1 MNVLI
6 LGSGGREHALA
17 WAIARSPKL
26 EKLYVMPGN
35 AGTAALG
42 TNLAGDLADIDG
54 VVAAAKDHHID
65 LTVVGPEAPLCAG
78 VVDRFAQEGLRIFG
92 PSAAAA
98 RIEGSKAYAKELM
111 RRALV
116 PTAKARVF
124 DDFRAAKTYVATR
137 DCALVVKASGLAAGK
152 GVIICDEPAE
162 ALLALERIM
171 IEGQFGDAGRTV
183 VVEERLTG
191 PEMSVLALVDDRTIY
206 VLETAQD
213 YKKIGE
219 QDTGLNTGGMGACSP
234 APTAS
239 DAVLERIQA
248 EVFVPIVDALRADGV
263 TYRGV
268 LYAGMILTA
277 AGPKVLEFN
286 CRFGDPEA
294 QVILP
299 RIRSDVLHLLDACAG
314 GRLKE
319 ARIDWDPRPA
329 VCVVMASAGYPGEY
343 AKGKVITGLNEA
355 ARLDDVIVYHAGS
368 ASLADQTVTN
378 GGRVLGVTALGDDIA
393 AARTRAYQAVERIR
407 FEGAYF
413 RRDIA
418 S

>member
-1 MNVLI
+1 MQER
-6 LGSGGREHALA
+6 LG
-17 WAIARSPKL
+17 
-26 EKLYVMPGN
+26 
-35 AGTAALG
+35 
-42 TNLAGDLADIDG
+42 
-54 VVAAAKDHHID
+54 
-65 LTVVGPEAPLCAG
+65 
-78 VVDRFAQEGLRIFG
+78 IFG

-116 PTAKARVF
+116 PTAKALVF
-124 DDFRAAKTYVATR
+124 DDFSTAKTYVATR

-162 ALLALERIM
+162 ALLALERMM

-191 PEMSVLALVDDRTIY
+191 PEMSVLALVDDKTIY

-219 QDTGLNTGGMGACSP
+219 GDTGLNTGGMGACSP

-248 EVFVPIVDALRADGV
+248 EVLVPIVDALRADGV

-268 LYAGMILTA
+268 LYAGMMLTA

-286 CRFGDPEA
+286 CRFGDPEVQA
-294 QVILP
+294 ILP
-299 RIRSDVLHLLDACAG
+299 RLRCDVLDLLEACAN
-314 GRLKE
+314 GRLHE
-319 ARIDWDPRPA
+319 APVDWDPRPA

-343 AKGKVITGLNEA
+343 AKGKVITGLDEA
-355 ARLDDVIVYHAGS
+355 ADLEDVIVYHAGS
-368 ASLADQTVTN
+368 ASVADRTVTD
-378 GGRVLGVTALGDDIA
+378 GGRVLGVTALGDDMA
-393 AARTRAYQAVERIR
+393 AARKRAYEAVERIR

-418 S
+418 G